1 MSDETRPATP
11 AETRA
16 EMTRLSARGYTQL
29 RHILVQLPDRDKPR
43 ASTVSRMLS
52 GRKHRALLLYI
63 LLLTAW
69 PWLNGRREP
78 LAADVWIRALT
89 ADGAPTWSP
98 STLSRAWADL
108 EELDLITKSR
118 EGRLARTIPRRED
131 GSEDYEVPGGRQD
144 RWNTYFVLPDEFWNE
159 QHFAELSLPALVML
173 LVVLKETN
181 TAKNH
186 EVWLTYDNVE
196 EWYGIKPKSA
206 QTGLTELYNLHM
218 LDRRRQSI
226 NAPLSP
232 TGKTIRT
239 FYSLTG
245 PYAQAARASA
255 RAKAAKER
263 QRRLKSSMSPDD
275 QGAADPADGQTATPA
290 P

>member
-29 RHILVQLPDRDKPR
+29 RHILVQLPERDKPR

-69 PWLNGRREP
+69 PWLNERRKP
-78 LAADVWIRALT
+78 LGADVWIRALT

-108 EELDLITKSR
+108 EELDLVTKSR
-118 EGRLARTIPRRED
+118 EGRRARTIPRRED
-131 GSEDYEVPGGRQD
+131 GGDDYEVPGGRQD

-186 EVWLTYDNVE
+186 EVWLTYDNIG

-218 LDRRRQSI
+218 LDRRRQPI
-226 NAPLSP
+226 KAPLSP

-239 FYSLTG
+239 YYSLTG
-245 PYAQAARASA
+245 PYAQAARAAA
-255 RAKAAKER
+255 RAKAARER
-263 QRRLKSSMSPDD
+263 QRRLKSSTGPDD
-275 QGAADPADGQTATPA
+275 QGTADPAEGQTATPA